1 MSFDLQKAVWKY
13 GPDDPTQHHVLLALA
28 DYANDDGGGV
38 YPAIDT
44 IAAKC
49 RLSRSTTIRAL
60 KGLADGGWIER
71 QRHGQS
77 SNSYLIHVS
86 KLIPQ
91 SVNMTLYDDTQ
102 SVNMTLPKCQN
113 DTLQSVKM
121 TPDPIILT
129 NHLTN
134 NDRAPVEI
142 LREHFVNRTSIQP
155 NDRTGIYEQKW
166 IKPLEKILNLSGGDV
181 ARASALID
189 AALDVAWG
197 KNDSGKTYPVA
208 SPHSIVT
215 IAANHAAAQQSA
227 VSTADDDSIW
237 QRAIQAVT
245 RRDYSD
251 ERLKAAIRAIGGTG
265 RIVTANGH
273 DAANLKRQLGAAYR
287 APAPTG

>member
-49 RLSRSTTIRAL
+49 RLSRSTAIRAL

-77 SNSYLIHVS
+77 SNSYLIHVA

-91 SVNMTLYDDTQ
+91 SVNMTLYDETQ
-102 SVNMTLPKCQN
+102 SVNMTPSKCQN

-142 LREHFVNRTSIQP
+142 LREHFASRTSIQP
-155 NDRTGIYEQKW
+155 NDRTGVYEQKW
-166 IKPLEKILNLSGGDV
+166 VKPLEKILNLSGGDV
-181 ARASALID
+181 ARAADLID
-189 AALDVAWG
+189 AALNVAWG
-197 KNDSGKTYPVA
+197 KNDSGKSYPVA
-208 SPHSIVT
+208 SPHSIAT
-215 IAANHAAAQQSA
+215 IATNLAAAQQTTA
-227 VSTADDDSIW
+227 VTADDDSIW

-265 RIVTANGH
+265 RIATANGH

-287 APAPTG
+287 TPAPTG